1 MTTFIIRRLLISVP
15 VFLGITMLVFVF
27 VALAPGDAASAM
39 IRPEQA
45 NNPLIRQ
52 AVIERYGLDQPIPV
66 RYVRWLS
73 GVLQGEF
80 GYRLIGGQP
89 IVSEI
94 ARSFMAS
101 FLLMGTALVGGIL
114 VGVPLGVLS
123 AVRQYSKIDFTLTGI
138 TFLGVSM
145 PSFLLGIGGLWLIG
159 LQLGLVPI
167 AGMVTPGQPFD
178 LIDLLRHLALPSA
191 ILGFGFAAIFM
202 RYTRASMLEVINA
215 DYVTTA
221 RAKGL
226 PPRTVIGRHAF
237 RNAMIP
243 VITLIGLYIPEMI
256 GGAVVT
262 EQVFSWPGLGQ
273 LAVDSVISR
282 DYFLIMGITM
292 VLSVFV
298 LIANLVTDVLYAFAD
313 PRIRLN

>member
-1 MTTFIIRRLLISVP
+1 MSTFIVRRLLISIP

-45 NNPLIRQ
+45 NDPQIRQ
-52 AVIERYGLDQPIPV
+52 AVIERYGLDQPIPI

-73 GVLQGEF
+73 GVLQGEL

-89 IVSEI
+89 IASEI

-101 FLLMGTALVGGIL
+101 FLLMGTALVGGVL

-138 TFLGVSM
+138 TFMGVSM
-145 PSFLLGIGGLWLIG
+145 PSFLLGIGGLWLVG

-178 LIDLLRHLALPSA
+178 LIDLLHHLALPSA

-273 LAVDSVISR
+273 LAVDAVISR

-298 LIANLVTDVLYAFAD
+298 LFANLVTDVLYAFAD

>member
-1 MTTFIIRRLLISVP
+1 MATFIVRRLLISVP
-15 VFLGITMLVFVF
+15 VFFGITVLVFLF
-27 VALAPGDAASAM
+27 VAIAPGDAASAL
-39 IRPEQA
+39 IRPDQA
-45 NNPLIRQ
+45 ADPAIRQ
-52 AVIERYGLDQPIPV
+52 AIVERYGLDQPIPI

-73 GVLQGEF
+73 STLQGEL
-80 GYRLIGGQP
+80 GYTVVSGRPIAGEIG
-89 IVSEI
+89 
-94 ARSFMAS
+94 RSFLAS
-101 FLLMGTALVGGIL
+101 LLLVGTALVGGIL

-123 AVRQYSKIDFTLTGI
+123 AVRQYSKLDFTLTGI
-138 TFLGVSM
+138 TFLGISM
-145 PSFLLGIGGLWLIG
+145 PSFLLGIGGLWLVG

-178 LIDLLRHLALPSA
+178 LFDLLRHLVLPAS
-191 ILGFGFAAIFM
+191 ILAFAFAAQFM
-202 RYTRASMLEVINA
+202 RYTRASMLEVVNA

-226 PPRTVIGRHAF
+226 PSRTVITRHAF

-256 GGAVVT
+256 GGAVVL

-273 LAVDSVISR
+273 LAVNSVVSR
-282 DYFLIMGITM
+282 DFNLIMGITM

-298 LIANLVTDVLYAFAD
+298 LVANLLTDLAYGFAD
-313 PRIRLN
+313 PRIRLS

>member
-1 MTTFIIRRLLISVP
+1 MSTFIIRRLLMSIP
-15 VFLGITMLVFVF
+15 VFLGITMLVFLF
-27 VALAPGDAASAM
+27 VALAPGDATSAM
-39 IRPEQA
+39 MRPEQMGD
-45 NNPLIRQ
+45 PTIRQ
-52 AVIERYGLDQPIPV
+52 AIIEKYGLDQPIPV
-66 RYVRWLS
+66 RYVRWLA
-73 GVLQGEF
+73 GVLQGDL
-80 GYRLIGGQP
+80 GYRLVGGRP
-89 IVSEI
+89 ISAEV
-94 ARSFMAS
+94 ARAFLAS
-101 FLLMGTALVGGIL
+101 FLLMGTALVGGVL

-123 AVRQYSKIDFTLTGI
+123 AVRQYSKLDFTLTSI

-145 PSFLLGIGGLWLIG
+145 PSFLLGIGGLWLMG

-167 AGMVTPGQPFD
+167 AGMLTPGQPFN
-178 LIDLLRHLALPSA
+178 LFDLLRHLALPAA

-202 RYTRASMLEVINA
+202 RYTRASMLEIVNL
-215 DYVTTA
+215 DYLTTA

-243 VITLIGLYIPEMI
+243 VITLIGLYVPEMI

-273 LAVDSVISR
+273 LMIDGVLAR

-292 VLSVFV
+292 VLAVFV
-298 LIANLVTDVLYAFAD
+298 LLANLVTDVVYGFAD
-313 PRIRLN
+313 PRIRLS